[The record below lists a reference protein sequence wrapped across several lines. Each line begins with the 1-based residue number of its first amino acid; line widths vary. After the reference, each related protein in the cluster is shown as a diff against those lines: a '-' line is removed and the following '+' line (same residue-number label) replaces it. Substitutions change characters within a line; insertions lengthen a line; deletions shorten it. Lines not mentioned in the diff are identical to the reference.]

1 MDDTSAPLP
10 PVQTPVK
17 STAQGTSV
25 TPITPPSPRS
35 PFLKSPVALW
45 GVLGIIVFI
54 IISSLLFFAGKT
66 STKQSQKVVTEQQTT
81 GNQSTQSSSQNTN
94 TAVDTTTTAVKGS
107 PENKT
112 SLPLGDGK
120 YTTSGARK
128 GYIYLCSVQQGGG
141 GAQESGTWI
150 SGKTWNDTI
159 KPKVSGS
166 VTWPTATFTNT
177 ISGTTR
183 TLTGNDLPVQA
194 TTGIF
199 PIQSTD
205 PAYQYDRNPNT
216 ITASTYSLTL
226 PVNPSYSSTPSCMGG
241 EVGVMLNGVPLFN
254 GFDALNRDAA
264 AHEIQD
270 SCDGH
275 PQEQGHYHYHSLS
288 SCIKNISSST
298 VIGFALDGY
307 PLTGPVLPD
316 GNYLTTNDL
325 DECHG
330 MTSEIV
336 LDGKRTT
343 MYHYV
348 MTEDFPYSVSCF
360 HAKPVRLQ
368 LFSHA
373 GSTQLTSSGQQK
385 PSGQQPQPKQSPQ
398 QAFTAC
404 SGKTSRQSCSVNT
417 PNGTITGTCQM
428 PPNQSSLICV
438 PNNPPQ

>member
-1 MDDTSAPLP
+1 MDDTSAPQP
-10 PVQTPVK
+10 SVQTPVQ
-17 STAQGTSV
+17 AVDQGTSV
-25 TPITPPSPRS
+25 TPSTPRT
-35 PFLKSPVALW
+35 PFLKSSIALW
-45 GVLGIIVFI
+45 GVLGIIVVI
-54 IISSLLFFAGKT
+54 IASSLLFFAGKT
-66 STKQSQKVVTEQQTT
+66 GTKETQHAVTEHQTSDT
-81 GNQSTQSSSQNTN
+81 QSTATSSQNSN

-120 YTTSGARK
+120 YTTSGAKK

-141 GAQESGTWI
+141 GAQESGSWI
-150 SGKTWNDTI
+150 SGNTWNDTI

-166 VTWPTATFTNT
+166 VAWTNATFSDTV
-177 ISGTTR
+177 SGTSR
-183 TLTGNDLPVQA
+183 TLTGNDLPVGA

-216 ITASTYSLTL
+216 ITAQTYSLTL
-226 PVNPSYSSTPSCMGG
+226 PVNPTYASTPSCMGG

-288 SCIKNISSST
+288 SCIKDISSST

-330 MTSEIV
+330 TTSEIV
-336 LDGKRTT
+336 LDGRKTT
-343 MYHYV
+343 IYHYV

-368 LFSHA
+368 LFSYT
-373 GSTQLTSSGQQK
+373 GSTQQNSSVQQK
-385 PSGQQPQPKQSPQ
+385 PLGQQSQQKQPPQ

-404 SGKTSRQSCSVNT
+404 SGKTSRQSCSINT
-417 PNGTITGTCQM
+417 PNGTLTGTCQT
-428 PPNQSSLICV
+428 PPNQSSLVCV